1 MLTTIVGKK
10 RRGKTTFIKHLI
22 LTGEFNQVYILDP
35 QAEFLALATPP
46 DDEEGNPLP
55 RDESLLAKELPA
67 IRELILRTKKYIFVH
82 VYKTEPDLEA
92 FFNYVW
98 GLPPT
103 PKLVIFDEVK
113 TYGKTNPFIDYLYR
127 LGGHKEIELLAIAHR
142 FVDLPMET
150 QAQTDEWILFQLTGR
165 RDVQYLRDIIPDG
178 DNAEAIVQRVKSLDF
193 FQYIKIEV

>member
-1 MLTTIVGKK
+1 MGMLTTIVGKK

-46 DDEEGNPLP
+46 DNEEGNPLP
-55 RDESLLAKELPA
+55 RDPALLAKELPA
-67 IRELILRTKKYIFVH
+67 ICELILRTKKYIFVH
-82 VYKTEPDLEA
+82 VYKSVPDLEA

-98 GLPPT
+98 SLPPE

-127 LGGHKEIELLAIAHR
+127 LGGHREIELIAIAHR
-142 FVDLPMET
+142 FADLPMET
-150 QAQTDEWILFQLTGR
+150 RSQTDQYILFQLTEP
-165 RDVQYLRDIIPDG
+165 RDLKFL
-178 DNAEAIVQRVKSLDF
+178 AEICSEEVVEKVKRLGF
-193 FQYIKIEV
+193 YQYIKTEL